1 MFWFIIGLLLVL
13 GAVPFLLKRNVEIA
27 DSYGDKK
34 DVPVW
39 IGGAF
44 FLVIGFLIILAS
56 SVYRQ
61 DPGEAI
67 VIRSAGGDIAK
78 VDTTAGWGFTA
89 PWNSQSTFNIRN
101 QRIEMFSNEGGE
113 GADGAAISAPLD
125 NGSNASVSIT
135 VRYSIRADAVGDI
148 YRVHRSQDNLLDNVL
163 KPGLR
168 DEMREVTAEYGA
180 FSVKQNRG
188 EISGQLL
195 EALETRWEEDGV
207 EVDAID
213 LGDIAL
219 DAATEEALQQVNA
232 RQAEVEAA
240 EADLERAR
248 VEAEATKVDAQA
260 SADADQIIRCGA
272 TVTTETREVNGEPTE
287 VTVVTPKA
295 GTKCENRLNDQV
307 ITNNYIE
314 ALREIGADGNLIV
327 VSDDVNA
334 ILDVAGKGA
343 QPPAG

>member
-1 MFWFIIGLLLVL
+1 MAWFIIGLLLVL
-13 GAVPFLLKRNVEIA
+13 IGLPFLVKRRVKFESTY
-27 DSYGDKK
+27 DGEKT
-34 DVPVW
+34 VPVW
-39 IGGAF
+39 IAGSVLAGLGV
-44 FLVIGFLIILAS
+44 LVLLVSAA
-56 SVYRQ
+56 YRQ

-101 QRIEMFSNEGGE
+101 QRIEMFSNDGGE
-113 GADGAAISAPLD
+113 GNDGAAISAPLN
-125 NGSNASVSIT
+125 NGSNASISIT
-135 VRYSIRADAVGDI
+135 VRYSIRADAVESI
-148 YRVHRSQDNLLDNVL
+148 YRTHRGQGNLLDNVL

-168 DEMREVTAEYGA
+168 DEVREVTSEYSA
-180 FSVKQNRG
+180 FEIKQSRG
-188 EISGQLL
+188 EMSADLL
-195 EALETRWEEDGV
+195 LALEERWGEDGV

-213 LGDIAL
+213 LGDIRL
-219 DAATEEALQQVNA
+219 DDATEQALQTVNA

-240 EADLERAR
+240 EADLDRAR

-287 VTVVTPKA
+287 VTVVTPKSGA
-295 GTKCENRLNDQV
+295 ACENRLNEQV
-307 ITNNYIE
+307 IMNNYIE
-314 ALREIGADGNLIV
+314 ALRDIGAEGNLIV

-334 ILDVAGKGA
+334 ILNTT
-343 QPPAG
+343 QPPAPAG